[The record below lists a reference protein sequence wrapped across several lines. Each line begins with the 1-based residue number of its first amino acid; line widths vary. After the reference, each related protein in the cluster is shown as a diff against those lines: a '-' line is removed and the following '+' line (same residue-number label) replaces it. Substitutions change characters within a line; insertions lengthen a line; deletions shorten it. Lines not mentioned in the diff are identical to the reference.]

1 MWILIQSPGLASTLQ
16 HPGHPCATT
25 NAPWCQKY
33 AIRNQTKYVLM
44 PISTLIDMPYPKAAM
59 QGQLQLLSSLVY
71 ITHISS
77 YQDIFDNCNV
87 ADQVMLTYT
96 LVSF

>member
-1 MWILIQSPGLASTLQ
+1 MLHGVKNMQS
-16 HPGHPCATT
+16 
-25 NAPWCQKY
+25 
-33 AIRNQTKYVLM
+33 AIRQNALM
-44 PISTLIDMPYPKAAM
+44 PISTLIDMPCPKAAM
-59 QGQLQLLSSLVY
+59 QGQLQLLSSLV
-71 ITHISS
+71 HISS